1 MHRTILILFTFI
13 TATAQAQHINISIF
27 NDFNVKSVVIT
38 PVEGKY
44 DIIASPPPDK
54 PIPRPLPKGKGSNKG
69 RGENDSV
76 FKLETNSI
84 IYLTLIG
91 DSISIRDLD
100 KSFGVF
106 KKIEIRGTEKIN
118 NFIIKP
124 VSPALEQRVYN
135 DNLIILVRRG
145 GSVANSRLIIISEV
159 DLENYIARVV
169 ETEGGPKSPTE
180 YYKSQ
185 AIICRTYA
193 LEKFSRHIEE
203 GFNLCDGVHCQAY
216 KGKSIYSK
224 IILEATKSTS
234 GLIIV
239 DTNLT
244 LITAAFHSN
253 CGGETVNS
261 EDVWVMPKSY
271 LKSVKDNFCIE
282 QPNSKWKKT
291 ISIAQWK
298 KYLTSYGIKI
308 PSIRGGGLD
317 IVSGGVCNS
326 NPDKTQIDE
335 LLFEQQNRKV
345 YYTINNASIPL
356 KRIRDDWKLRST
368 FFSIKSEGN
377 NLLLKGKGYGHG
389 VGLCQ
394 EGAMQMAKMGYNY
407 KEIIK
412 FYYKNVHII
421 SLEALEFFNE
431 NY

>member
-1 MHRTILILFTFI
+1 MKQLVSLALISILASVCFS
-13 TATAQAQHINISIF
+13 QHINISIF
-27 NDFNVKSVVIT
+27 NDFHIKTVVIT
-38 PVEGKY
+38 PVAGKY
-44 DIIASPPPDK
+44 DIITDD
-54 PIPRPLPKGKGSNKG
+54 N
-69 RGENDSV
+69 SV

-106 KKIEIRGTEKIN
+106 KKIEVRGTEKIN

-145 GSVANSRLIIISEV
+145 GSEGGSVVNPSADGLLIISEV
-159 DLENYIARVV
+159 DLESYIARVV

-298 KYLTSYGIKI
+298 KYLTSYGIKT
-308 PSIRGGGLD
+308 PSIREGGLD
-317 IVSGGVCNS
+317 VVSGGVCNS

-335 LLFEQQNRKV
+335 LLFNQQNRKV

-356 KRIRDDWKLRST
+356 KKIRDDWKLRST

-421 SLEALEFFNE
+421 SLEALEFFNDE
-431 NY
+431 Y